1 MTGDRITS
9 FLISLLFSIHGIAL
23 QRNELTNNNIKTK
36 ISNSN
41 SFFVITEDI
50 CITDQFDVGENS
62 VLCFEGGCFRGT
74 GNIKLKNTEISAP
87 PYQIFGDSV
96 ELTGTIK
103 NPTVSAEWFGEPGND
118 ASKMINRALSSVID
132 KNIVS
137 LESSHYL
144 ISSPIVLNQKGQR
157 LKCSGTIV
165 MTQSDSVALRL
176 GESNL
181 YINIHRLE
189 SYPDLGT
196 NPFASFKGTALQLY
210 GNVYNSNVE
219 VGSIYGFKKGIDISP
234 WRSYYNSK
242 PHAGVQ
248 YTRFK
253 FNKITCQTGIY
264 IDIYGDIYEGNR
276 GDNTQKIYS
285 TWCNENQFSGGVIT
299 AENGID
305 IVEMPHR
312 NVPKFEVNGN
322 VFSNID
328 FVDVTGLPINMN
340 NECHDYYR
348 DLNFK
353 GATLKCPTLIKI
365 ADSKFCR
372 LNLKSE
378 LSGDKIKSGDNCYG
392 VILDGAFYL
401 DFFKDRIPYLD
412 RMAIFSNQ
420 NWGTGP
426 TTKYLTSSLS
436 GIGMMNTINVPD
448 VIEIAP
454 KDTTIFLKDLLTSY
468 KTYKTGLS
476 LTGYDSNT
484 RDFELNPDVPAIP
497 WPGLTDSEVRLLS
510 ESCLIKVGKGNNVY
524 LNLQGKGYVNYPIY
538 VKLEV
543 SALSSVILRK
553 GQNNQPLI
561 SGHYLLTFKAG
572 GEPEMQRL

>member
-1 MTGDRITS
+1 MIVDRITS
-9 FLISLLFSIHGIAL
+9 FLIALLFSIHGNAL
-23 QRNELTNNNIKTK
+23 QRIELTNNNIKTK

-50 CITDQFDVGENS
+50 NITGLFKVGANS
-62 VLCFEGGCFRGT
+62 ILSFEGGRLRGT
-74 GNIKLKNTEISAP
+74 GKVDLETAEISAP

-96 ELTGTIK
+96 ELTGKIK
-103 NPTVSAEWFGEPGND
+103 NSTVSAEWFGEPGND
-118 ASKMINRALSSVID
+118 ASKMINRALEFAKSEHLVCLD
-132 KNIVS
+132 GPQ
-137 LESSHYL
+137 YL
-144 ISSPIVLNQKGQR
+144 ITSPIVLNIDGQR

-165 MTQSDSVALRL
+165 KSQSDSVALKL
-176 GESNL
+176 GASYL
-181 YINIHRLE
+181 DINIRRLE

-196 NPFASFKGTALQLY
+196 NPFASFKGIAVQLY
-210 GNVYNSNVE
+210 SNVFNSNVE

-234 WRSYYNSK
+234 WRSYYDSK

-253 FNKITCQTGIY
+253 FNKITCQTGIN
-264 IDIYGDIYEGNR
+264 IDIYGDIYERNR
-276 GDNTQKIYS
+276 GDNTQRIYS
-285 TWCNENQFSGGVIT
+285 TWCNENQFSGGIIT

-312 NVPKFEVNGN
+312 NVPVHEINGN

-372 LNLKSE
+372 LNFKSE

-436 GIGMMNTINVPD
+436 GIGMMNTIDVPD
-448 VIEIAP
+448 ATEIAP
-454 KDTTIFLKDLLTSY
+454 KNTIIVLDDLLKSY
-468 KTYKTGLS
+468 KGGLS
-476 LTGYDSNT
+476 LSSSDANK

-510 ESCLIKVGKGNNVY
+510 ESCLIKVGKGNHVY

-543 SALSSVILRK
+543 SALSSVILKK

>member
-1 MTGDRITS
+1 MTGDRITY
-9 FLISLLFSIHGIAL
+9 FLIALLFSIHGIAL
-23 QRNELTNNNIKTK
+23 QRIELTTDNVDSLKTA
-36 ISNSN
+36 SN
-41 SFFVITEDI
+41 SFFVISEDI
-50 CITDQFDVGENS
+50 KLENS
-62 VLCFEGGCFRGT
+62 IDVAANSIISFEGGSFIGNGKITFSNT
-74 GNIKLKNTEISAP
+74 GISAP

-118 ASKMINRALSSVID
+118 ASKMINRALEFAKSEHLVCLD
-132 KNIVS
+132 GPQ
-137 LESSHYL
+137 YL
-144 ISSPIVLNQKGQR
+144 ITSPIVLNIDGQR

-165 MTQSDSVALRL
+165 KTQSDSVALKL
-176 GESNL
+176 GASYL

-234 WRSYYNSK
+234 WRSYYDSK

-248 YTRFK
+248 YTRLT

-276 GDNTQKIYS
+276 GNNTQKIYS

-305 IVEMPHR
+305 IIDMPHR
-312 NVPKFEVNGN
+312 NVPVHEINGN

-353 GATLKCPTLIKI
+353 GVTLKCPTLIKI

-378 LSGDKIKSGDNCYG
+378 LSGDKIESGDNCYG

-448 VIEIAP
+448 VIGIAP
-454 KDTTIFLKDLLTSY
+454 KDTTIFLKDLLTS
-468 KTYKTGLS
+468 YKTGLS

-543 SALSSVILRK
+543 SALSSVILKK